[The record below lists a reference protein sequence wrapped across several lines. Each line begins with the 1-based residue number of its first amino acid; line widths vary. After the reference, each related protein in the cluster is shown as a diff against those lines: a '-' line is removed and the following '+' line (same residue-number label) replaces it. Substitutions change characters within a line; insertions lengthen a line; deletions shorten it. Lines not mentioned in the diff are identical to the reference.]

1 MGGASTVVH
10 GVQWLWQSLG
20 KLRGNEYMYMYIG

>member
-20 KLRGNEYMYMYIG
+20 KLRGNEYIQVYR